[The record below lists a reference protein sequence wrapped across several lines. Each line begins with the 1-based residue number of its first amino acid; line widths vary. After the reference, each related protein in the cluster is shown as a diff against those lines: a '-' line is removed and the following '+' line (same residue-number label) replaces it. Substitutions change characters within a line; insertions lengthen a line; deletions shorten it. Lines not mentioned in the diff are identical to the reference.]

1 MSLCSWGSRMK
12 HLSLLF
18 FAACVPVAA
27 ADTPPGELPVDPYEQ
42 SDANAGAEPRN
53 SARVFD
59 AFGGMEGID
68 RMVDQTVEQATQDP
82 RIEAIFAASDLVRLR
97 RTLSEQFCY
106 LLGGPCSYT
115 GRDME
120 SVHRDH
126 GITTREFNALVET
139 LQVAMEDEG
148 VPYWAQN
155 KLLAQLAPMH
165 RVIVT
170 R

>member
-1 MSLCSWGSRMK
+1 MK
-12 HLSLLF
+12 RLLVL
-18 FAACVPVAA
+18 AIATLMPVAA
-27 ADTPPGELPVDPYEQ
+27 ADTPPGELPVDPYVQ
-42 SDANAGAEPRN
+42 SDANAGGEPRETT
-53 SARVFD
+53 RVFD
-59 AFGGMEGID
+59 AFGGKEGID
-68 RMVDQTVEQATQDP
+68 RVVDQTVTMATQDP

-97 RTLSEQFCY
+97 RTLSEQLCF
-106 LLGGPCSYT
+106 LLGGPCTYS

-126 GITTREFNALVET
+126 GITTQEFNALVEIM
-139 LQVAMEDEG
+139 QDAMDEQG

-165 RVIVT
+165 REVVT